1 MWNIGSFHGIHME
14 SIWNQSME
22 CMLNCAKQA
31 WIPLSFHMEQSE
43 IPYGIY
49 HSIWNLSF
57 HMEFIIP
64 YGIYHSIWNLS
75 FHMEFINGIYHSMA
89 IP

>member
-1 MWNIGSFHGIHME
+1 MWNIGSFHGIHMESFHGIHME

-31 WIPLSFHMEQSE
+31 WIPSSFHMEQSE

-49 HSIWNLSF
+49 HS
-57 HMEFIIP
+57 
-64 YGIYHSIWNLS
+64 
-75 FHMEFINGIYHSMA
+75 MA